1 MRRKAFSFFE
11 EVPREARVK
20 EILFYF
26 SDTYPALFCAE
37 IGKSTLGRPLTFFR
51 VGRGRRA
58 ILYVGAHHGMEWITA
73 LVLFRFLDDLLTAIS
88 RRGEGTLLLE
98 DVSLFVLPLFN
109 PDGVEIALDGAETAG
124 ALASRVIAQNKGST
138 DTSRWQANARG
149 VDLNHNYDAGFAA
162 YREKEREM
170 GIFGGAP
177 TRYSGPCPFSE
188 PETAAM
194 RDFLGFLRPALTLT
208 LHTQGEE
215 IFYSPTIPPVAGADN
230 YGRFL
235 AAATGYRLGRA
246 EGAAAYG
253 GMADYLAEVLH
264 LPAFTLECGR
274 GKNPL
279 PLFVGEEIYQR
290 LRRALFLS
298 LITPKEDFRW
308 NA

>member
-20 EILFYF
+20 EILSYF
-26 SDTYPALFCAE
+26 SVTYPTLFRAE

-51 VGRGRRA
+51 VGRGRHA

-73 LVLFRFLDDLLTAIS
+73 LVLYRFLDDLLTAVS

-109 PDGVEIALDGAETAG
+109 PDGVEIALGGAETAG
-124 ALASRVIAQNKGST
+124 ALASRVIAQNGGST
-138 DTSRWQANARG
+138 DTSRWQANALG

-188 PETAAM
+188 SETAAM
-194 RDFLGFLRPALTLT
+194 RDFLGFLRPTLTLT

-215 IFYSPTIPPVAGADN
+215 IFYTPTNPPVAGADS

-279 PLFVGEEIYQR
+279 PLFTGEGIYQR

-298 LITPKEDFRW
+298 LITPKEDLRW